1 MNLTVVVG
9 NDLNWLGI
17 AIFAG
22 MGYLNGYLFRNI
34 GFIKII
40 ALFVFLPFCL
50 NLLIELNNVK
60 SATLPFLLMALV
72 GFWGPARTLQY
83 LEKLISDVRY
93 YFVYYIRRG
102 R

>member
-9 NDLNWLGI
+9 NELNWLGI

-50 NLLIELNNVK
+50 NLLIQLNNVL
-60 SATLPFLLMALV
+60 SATIPFLLMALV
-72 GFWGPARTLQY
+72 GFWGPARTLQR
-83 LEKLISDVRY
+83 LEKLISDVSY